1 MRFGSKEDVVKE
13 LNKLMQDKNMEKY
26 VEKILELKSL
36 MNALNLTLPEAYYI
50 SSFFSGL
57 KVDVRPM
64 LKIIKFATLMQVF
77 EQAK

>member
-1 MRFGSKEDVVKE
+1 MRFGSKMDVVKE
-13 LNKLMQDKNMEKY
+13 INKLMQDKNMEKY
-26 VEKILELKSL
+26 VEKILELKSFI
-36 MNALNLTLPEAYYI
+36 NALNLTLPEAYYI

-64 LKIIKFATLMQVF
+64 LKIIKLATLMQVF